1 MSLRTD
7 ARFAFGLAFVRF
19 MPLNDDLTLPL
30 LTAVDLAG
38 KGYLIGGAGP
48 FDVSGVD
55 SSDAIPIYSKIDNG
69 AEETNYVDLS
79 GAVDTAAVTAA
90 EMRDALTA
98 ATITGATFDLEP
110 VTGRV
115 RCLFATGD
123 YHQLYG
129 LAARIALFG
138 QGLGIRFYKLDTG
151 QSFTEVATMKD
162 EETITQTDS
171 RGRDN
176 EVITD
181 GYRKGW
187 SGVLVDTA
195 EDFEIAELMEGG
207 TYDEDEDTY
216 EAPTSE
222 SNKKYFFV
230 ETFYYRYEEGSN
242 LEANFAEYVRK
253 LHRYCKAT
261 SLGDR
266 SHARE
271 WSNVT
276 YNIKG
281 TAYKDDAGTL
291 WGDTLKQVLTVVEY
305 EALDVFNV

>member
-1 MSLRTD
+1 MALRTE
-7 ARFAFGLAFVRF
+7 ARFAFGLSFVRF
-19 MPLNDDLTLPL
+19 MPLNDDLTLSLPV
-30 LTAVDLAG
+30 AVEAAG
-38 KGYLIGGAGP
+38 KGCLIGGAGT

-69 AEETNYVDLS
+69 AVETNYVDLS
-79 GAVDTAAVTAA
+79 GAVDPAAVTAA

-115 RCLFATGD
+115 RCVFATGD

-129 LAARIALFG
+129 LAARIAMFG

-151 QSFTEVATMKD
+151 QTFTDTPTNKD
-162 EETITQTDS
+162 EETFTATDA

-187 SGVLVDTA
+187 SGVLTDGA
-195 EDFEIAELMEGG
+195 EDLEMAELMEGG
-207 TYDEDEDTY
+207 DYDEDTEEY
-216 EAPTSE
+216 ESPTSE
-222 SNKKYFFV
+222 STKKYFFV
-230 ETFYYRYEEGSN
+230 EAFYYRYEEGSN

-261 SLGDR
+261 IGDR

-271 WSNVT
+271 WSPVT

-281 TAYKDDAGTL
+281 TAYKAEDGTL
-291 WGDTLKQVLTVVEY
+291 YGDTLKQILSVTEY
-305 EALDVFNV
+305 QALDVLNV